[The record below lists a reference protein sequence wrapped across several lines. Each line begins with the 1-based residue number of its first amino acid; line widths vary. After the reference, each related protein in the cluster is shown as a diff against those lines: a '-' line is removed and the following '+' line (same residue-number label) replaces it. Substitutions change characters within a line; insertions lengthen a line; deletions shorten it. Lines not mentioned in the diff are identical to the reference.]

1 MRCRAKSGLW
11 SSLGGL
17 SPGFLHCPG
26 PDSNCAADLGFHY
39 GILIDSTRH
48 SGKRHGPGSL
58 GCAGCCHGAAR
69 LMSDVR
75 GPWWPGAGWGR
86 GPLFLRTRPHWRRL
100 GTAPSCP
107 PGGRRAPEAAGPA
120 ASSGRGHADPG
131 EANVRPATSARPPRR
146 PGASF
151 PATCRWQRTTL
162 GMKYE
167 PRHGGSLG
175 LAPVWREKQG
185 ARGRANGPSAAVGLP
200 IYGNL
205 VGHTSFTYRHERV
218 TRRASLGTCTVPR

>member
-48 SGKRHGPGSL
+48 SGNRHGPGSL
-58 GCAGCCHGAAR
+58 GCTGCCHGAAR

-75 GPWWPGAGWGR
+75 GPSVARGCLGKRPLAFANGAPSTRNRAIVPGAGELPRRRGRRPWPRVR
-86 GPLFLRTRPHWRRL
+86 GPRR
-100 GTAPSCP
+100 GQCQARNVGKAP
-107 PGGRRAPEAAGPA
+107 
-120 ASSGRGHADPG
+120 
-131 EANVRPATSARPPRR
+131 R

-162 GMKYE
+162 GVKSNRARAARWGYL
-167 PRHGGSLG
+167 PYGAGNRGHAVVQTV
-175 LAPVWREKQG
+175 LAPPWVCLSTATSLATHRSHIGTRE
-185 ARGRANGPSAAVGLP
+185 
-200 IYGNL
+200 
-205 VGHTSFTYRHERV
+205 
-218 TRRASLGTCTVPR
+218 